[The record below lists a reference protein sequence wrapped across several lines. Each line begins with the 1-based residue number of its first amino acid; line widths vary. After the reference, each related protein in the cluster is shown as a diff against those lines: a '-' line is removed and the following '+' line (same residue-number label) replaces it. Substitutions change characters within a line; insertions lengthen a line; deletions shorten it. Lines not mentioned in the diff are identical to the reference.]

1 MAQDYITQRKYE
13 NKEFYEKIMKHSSK
27 ISLEELQETFPGDE
41 TIVEKFVKFK
51 EEQKDY
57 SLDTSKS
64 QINKSFD
71 NFLNKRK
78 QTDTNLKNS
87 FDYTK
92 NLSLNN
98 SFDKIY

>member
-1 MAQDYITQRKYE
+1 
-13 NKEFYEKIMKHSSK
+13 MKHSSK
-27 ISLEELQETFPGDE
+27 ISLEELQEIFPGDE

-64 QINKSFD
+64 LINKSFD

-78 QTDTNLKNS
+78 QTDNNLKNS

>member
-1 MAQDYITQRKYE
+1 
-13 NKEFYEKIMKHSSK
+13 MKHSSK
-27 ISLEELQETFPGDE
+27 ISLEELQEKFPGDE